1 MIEGFAQKIAQSVLK
16 GKTFSVE
23 RLLRYGF
30 EREGEKYC
38 FSAPLLNGD
47 ASLTVVVRVTGKV
60 WTQVLDLSIQDYVTR
75 LVCND
80 DSGEGLAGDLRRE
93 CERILSDIATSCT
106 E

>member
-30 EREGEKYC
+30 EREGEKYRL
-38 FSAPLLNGD
+38 SAPLLNGD
-47 ASLTVVVRVTGKV
+47 ASLTVVVGGTGKV